1 MANREIVCPFCS
13 PTDEEVF
20 YEGELVLGIWAK
32 YPVSKGH
39 ALLVPRRHV
48 ESWFEATP
56 AEQTALTAQINDT
69 AEMIAEHYRPDGFN
83 IGINC
88 GVVAGQTV
96 FHLHVH
102 VLPRYKD
109 HEMQHSEETRHIVP
123 SRP

>member
-1 MANREIVCPFCS
+1 MF
-13 PTDEEVF
+13 F
-20 YEGELVLGIWAK
+20 EGKFVLGLWAK

-48 ESWFEATP
+48 ENWFEAS
-56 AEQTALTAQINDT
+56 ADEQHALTAQINDT

-88 GVVAGQTV
+88 GAVAGQTV

-109 HEMQHSEETRHIVP
+109 QVLEHSEETRYLVP
-123 SRP
+123 KHR